1 MEKDF
6 RFTLKGKKYTF
17 ESFVNAYGMPEDMA
31 ETAIN
36 EYIRTGL
43 ATEDMDHNTARAK
56 KLQDDMDTIY
66 RGEDAENE
74 EYEAAQNS
82 RNERLNNCATT
93 GLRIPFSTVTEANKF
108 LDSVR
113 RQIDIPLDEC
123 HIDGIT
129 GTLTLDRVTDAEAQI
144 ISTMYNTTRFVRKAT
159 ITTDK
164 TVRAA
169 TNIIGYVAKD
179 VAAPIAGTILKS
191 GANAIGSLFHT
202 AVKTGGE
209 AVKSAKEAYKE
220 TKANMATDPVILEAK
235 KDLKKAGATIS
246 NKIGNIGG
254 TSGIEII

>member
-31 ETAIN
+31 EVAVN
-36 EYIRTGL
+36 EYLRTGL
-43 ATEDMDHNTARAK
+43 ATEDMDPNTVRAK

-74 EYEAAQNS
+74 EYNAAQNT
-82 RNERLNNCATT
+82 RNERLNNCATR
-93 GLRIPFSTVTEANKF
+93 GIRIPFSTVTEANKF

-113 RQIDIPLDEC
+113 RQIDIPIEEC

-129 GTLTLDRVTDAEAQI
+129 GYLTLDRVTDAEANI

-159 ITTDK
+159 VTTDK

-169 TNIIGYVAKD
+169 TNVIGYVAKD

-191 GANAIGSLFHT
+191 GANALGSLFHT
-202 AVKTGGE
+202 AVKTGSE
-209 AVKSAKEAYKE
+209 TVKAAKEAYKE
-220 TKANMATDPVILEAK
+220 TKTNMANDNVINEAK
-235 KDLKKAGATIS
+235 KDLKKAGAAIS
-246 NKIGNIGG
+246 NKIGNFGG
-254 TSGIEII
+254 TSGIEIL